1 MFFTLSKDFLRCPAL
16 ALQFILFCD
25 SLSILPHTS
34 PFVNPFFLI
43 TPLFGILYGF
53 KSDKISLFVFFVLYP
68 FLDFTQYK
76 HYNVSNFIILIKESR
91 SLEEKMWALKAAFP
105 HTIPV
110 LTGFLILGAAY
121 GILMSQARYSWFW
134 TVLTCT
140 FVFAGSMQFL
150 SVGLLP
156 FGFHPASA
164 VLMTLMV
171 NARHIFYGISMLQKF
186 KGTGRLKPYLIF
198 SLCDETFSLLCTV
211 QPPVGISAK
220 WFMFF
225 IALLDHVY
233 WIMGGLLGSVLGSF
247 LTFNTKGIDFVL
259 TALFVVIFINQWKAT
274 KNHLPVVIGVTASL
288 ICLLLF
294 GPSNFLIPAMILI
307 LLLITLLKKPMEK
320 EELL

>member
-1 MFFTLSKDFLRCPAL
+1 MFISLPILFNFQAPVPSEVFLFRRFFRISAPFGQALLRSLSIISSLSLFVNMFFTLSKDFLRCPAL

-121 GILMSQARYSWFW
+121 GILMSQAGYSWFW

-156 FGFHPASA
+156 FGFHP
-164 VLMTLMV
+164 
-171 NARHIFYGISMLQKF
+171 
-186 KGTGRLKPYLIF
+186 YL
-198 SLCDETFSLLCTV
+198 E
-211 QPPVGISAK
+211 
-220 WFMFF
+220 
-225 IALLDHVY
+225 
-233 WIMGGLLGSVLGSF
+233 
-247 LTFNTKGIDFVL
+247 
-259 TALFVVIFINQWKAT
+259 AT
-274 KNHLPVVIGVTASL
+274 CRVT
-288 ICLLLF
+288 
-294 GPSNFLIPAMILI
+294 
-307 LLLITLLKKPMEK
+307 
-320 EELL
+320 